1 MDLAPTSKCPACRPR
16 ASIDQPR
23 RHSSCTCCRSQGI
36 NTGFMIGMKASDKPP
51 APLGCQG
58 SRPSPVNNEG
68 RTANT
73 SVSCLRCIFRNR
85 AGRNASP
92 GGMNTLVRAP
102 QPSSLPAPCF
112 RSPLHPAQLQFPL
125 HLPAPSSY
133 SEGPTS
139 MPLPRPLCPCGML
152 SCLFADNLRFAIP
165 AQPPARRASLTLLLD

>member
-36 NTGFMIGMKASDKPP
+36 NTGFMMKASDKPP

-125 HLPAPSSY
+125 TSLP
-133 SEGPTS
+133 
-139 MPLPRPLCPCGML
+139 PLPTLRVPLPCLCPGHSVHVEC
-152 SCLFADNLRFAIP
+152 CP
-165 AQPPARRASLTLLLD
+165 ASSQTT